1 MCEEPLR
8 LCVPHCVR
16 ALPFSASIY
25 LVLTFR
31 PICAKWGLLFVHYSV
46 FDAGSGLSVEW
57 FTSMSNAARIA
68 KKTCMKETPYHTA
81 CPSF

>member
-1 MCEEPLR
+1 MCAS
-8 LCVPHCVR
+8 LCAGASFFCLH
-16 ALPFSASIY
+16 LPCFDLPSH
-25 LVLTFR
+25 LCQV
-31 PICAKWGLLFVHYSV
+31 GLLFVHYSV
-46 FDAGSGLSVEW
+46 FDAGSGLSVEC